1 MLEMHVKLFIAT
13 MNKVNPV
20 ALFRELLCCQLL
32 YDPVWIMKVP
42 DPGKYQ
48 KGFSFGLE
56 EIPEGHGNLIIEDI
70 IGHADRAMYRQKRE
84 HTRAQKNSLT

>member
-1 MLEMHVKLFIAT
+1 MRRIQKIFASEKEHPYK
-13 MNKVNPV
+13 
-20 ALFRELLCCQLL
+20 
-32 YDPVWIMKVP
+32 
-42 DPGKYQ
+42 